1 MCAIIENEIEARE
14 KEREK
19 VFALV
24 AMHKKK
30 SPVCQ
35 MGLIPS
41 LVFLCLACRKPIYQ
55 AYLVVPPSKQSTTK
69 DFFGFVRLF
78 LSRQQFGYCLQP
90 EISISNFPRAM
101 GKRSDLG
108 KLMVFPPLARGPKK
122 EFRLA
127 LCHRGTPD
135 FGREGKVASLLVFY
149 LCLLESFRKVFVS
162 LEARKWQ
169 SCTVGA

>member
-1 MCAIIENEIEARE
+1 MPNGSHTLSSFFMPRMQETHLPGIFRSPSVKAKHDKGFFWLRETFFVPTAVWLLFAARNIHFE
-14 KEREK
+14 
-19 VFALV
+19 F
-24 AMHKKK
+24 
-30 SPVCQ
+30 
-35 MGLIPS
+35 
-41 LVFLCLACRKPIYQ
+41 ACR
-55 AYLVVPPSKQSTTK
+55 L
-69 DFFGFVRLF
+69 
-78 LSRQQFGYCLQP
+78 
-90 EISISNFPRAM
+90 FPRAM

-108 KLMVFPPLARGPKK
+108 KLMVFPPLARGPKE

-135 FGREGKVASLLVFY
+135 FGRAGKVASLLVFY